1 MDYWERDRDTL
12 MTQSEIERNARGMP
26 EDVLLRVGNLDVYYG
41 SLQVLWD
48 VSLEV
53 RSGEIVAVAGANG
66 AGKTTLMKTISGLLR
81 PAKGRIEFAGKNITD
96 MNAYDIVGH
105 GISQVPE
112 GRRLFPDMTVLENL
126 MIGSYSRSAR
136 GVKDENLA
144 RVYDLFPILEERKN
158 QLSKTLSGGQ
168 QQMVAIGRGLM
179 SNPKLMIIDEM
190 SLGLSPLIVLDL
202 FKVLHE
208 IQARGVTVLLV
219 EQNVWQTLHEADRAY
234 VIETGKIVLSGN
246 ALELTEEEKIKNA
259 YFGA

>member
-1 MDYWERDRDTL
+1 MQDE
-12 MTQSEIERNARGMP
+12 
-26 EDVLLRVGNLDVYYG
+26 VLLRVNSIDVFYG

-48 VSLEV
+48 VSIEV
-53 RSGEIVAVAGANG
+53 KSGEIVAVAGANG
-66 AGKTTLMKTISGLLR
+66 AGKTTLMKTISGMLH
-81 PAKGRIEFAGKNITD
+81 PAQGSIEFAGEDITNR
-96 MNAYDIVGH
+96 NAYDIVGH

-112 GRRLFPDMTVLENL
+112 GRRLFPEMTVLENL
-126 MIGSYSRSAR
+126 VIGSYSREAR
-136 GVKDENLA
+136 AEKKRNLA
-144 RVYDLFPILEERKN
+144 RVYDLFPILAERKN

-234 VIETGKIVLSGN
+234 VIETGRIVLSGN
-246 ALELTEEEKIKNA
+246 ALELTEEEKIKDA

>member
-1 MDYWERDRDTL
+1 MRDDL
-12 MTQSEIERNARGMP
+12 
-26 EDVLLRVGNLDVYYG
+26 LLRVDNIDVFYG

-48 VSLEV
+48 VSIEV
-53 RSGEIVAVAGANG
+53 SSREIVAIAGANG
-66 AGKTTLMKTISGLLR
+66 AGKTTLMKTISGTLH
-81 PAKGRIEFAGKNITD
+81 PAKGSIEFAGTDITN

-126 MIGSYSRSAR
+126 VIGSYSRKAR
-136 GVKDENLA
+136 AVKDENLA
-144 RVYDLFPILEERKN
+144 RVYELFPILEERRD
-158 QLSKTLSGGQ
+158 QVAKTLSGGQ

-219 EQNVWQTLHEADRAY
+219 EQNVWQTLHEVDRAY
-234 VIETGKIVLSGN
+234 VIETGNIVLSGN
-246 ALELTEEEKIKNA
+246 ALDLTEEEKVRNA

>member
-1 MDYWERDRDTL
+1 
-12 MTQSEIERNARGMP
+12 MP
-26 EDVLLRVGNLDVYYG
+26 DEVLLRVDSIDVFYG

-48 VSLEV
+48 VSIEV
-53 RSGEIVAVAGANG
+53 RTGEIVAVAGANG
-66 AGKTTLMKTISGLLR
+66 AGKSTLMKTISGLLH
-81 PAKGRIEFAGKNITD
+81 PAKGSIQFAGQDITN

-112 GRRLFPDMTVLENL
+112 GRRLFPEMTVLENL
-126 MIGSYSRSAR
+126 MIGSYDGRAR
-136 GVKDENLA
+136 AAKEENLE
-144 RVYDLFPILEERKN
+144 RVYDLFPILAERKN
-158 QLSKTLSGGQ
+158 QVAKTLSGGQ

-202 FKVLHE
+202 FKVLQE

-234 VIETGKIVLSGN
+234 IIETGRIVLSGN
-246 ALELTEEEKIKNA
+246 ALELTEEERVKDA